1 MSYTKINS
9 IMYDITDMIKTH
21 NAFKEKLQG
30 LIDLADYGSGKLG
43 VYDEKLYV
51 SWSWLQSMQRIYYG
65 ESRSKLIEF
74 LKNVFDD
81 YKIFNKMVNNCLLYG
96 MYTDEITDITTE
108 QNMLIQQW
116 IKGLSILKEQYIDDT
131 EVVEEINKITS
142 RYTFY

>member
-1 MSYTKINS
+1 MKYS
-9 IMYDITDMIKTH
+9 
-21 NAFKEKLQG
+21 AF
-30 LIDLADYGSGKLG
+30 
-43 VYDEKLYV
+43 
-51 SWSWLQSMQRIYYG
+51 QRIYYG

-81 YKIFNKMVNNCLLYG
+81 YKIFNKMINNCLLYG
-96 MYTDEITDITTE
+96 MYTEEITEITTE

-116 IKGLSILKEQYIDDT
+116 IKGLSILKEQYIDDA

>member
-1 MSYTKINS
+1 
-9 IMYDITDMIKTH
+9 MYDITDMIKTH

>member
-116 IKGLSILKEQYIDDT
+116 IKGLSILKEQYIDDA